1 MFPVFSTLF
10 HPLRAI
16 FTAPL
21 DPAYFLMSFRQSMRG
36 SLFGQEALP
45 LRLEPPPNGV
55 VFTELGSGRVG
66 RRGRQF
72 SLPRAFVKPNQVRF
86 DFRRKPRFYT

>member
-1 MFPVFSTLF
+1 MFLVFSTLF

-66 RRGRQF
+66 RRGR
-72 SLPRAFVKPNQVRF
+72 LPRAFVKPNQVRF